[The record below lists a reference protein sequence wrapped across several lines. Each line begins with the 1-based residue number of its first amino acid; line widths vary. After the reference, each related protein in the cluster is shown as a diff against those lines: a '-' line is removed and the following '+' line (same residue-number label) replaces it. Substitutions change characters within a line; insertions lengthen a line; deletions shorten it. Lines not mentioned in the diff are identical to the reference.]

1 MRLKIG
7 AEQHGP
13 AKASLFDNGRQATG
27 DRTTPAAARKS
38 PSDGFFHEEILSGTL
53 SKNLLPGPS
62 GRGVRREREHV
73 RSLDSAHR
81 VPLRDTA
88 AGTIYLALAPH
99 CAGPAVPSKP
109 EVPSKPGPSGL
120 EVRQQ
125 GTGTSTNGTSTNGT
139 STDPGRVP
147 AGILPT
153 ERLPMGRPGRRWG
166 LGRSA

>member
-13 AKASLFDNGRQATG
+13 AKASLLDNGRQATG
-27 DRTTPAAARKS
+27 GRPREAGHGRQATGGGTTPAAARKS
-38 PSDGFFHEEILSGTL
+38 PSDGFFHEEILLGTL
-53 SKNLLPGPS
+53 SKNLLQGPS

-88 AGTIYLALAPH
+88 AGTIYLAPAPH
-99 CAGPAVPSKP
+99 CAGPAAPFKP
-109 EVPSKPGPSGL
+109 EIPSEPGTSGL

-125 GTGTSTNGTSTNGT
+125 GAGTTTNGT
-139 STDPGRVP
+139 STDPGH
-147 AGILPT
+147 LPIQDV
-153 ERLPMGRPGRRWG
+153 
-166 LGRSA
+166 